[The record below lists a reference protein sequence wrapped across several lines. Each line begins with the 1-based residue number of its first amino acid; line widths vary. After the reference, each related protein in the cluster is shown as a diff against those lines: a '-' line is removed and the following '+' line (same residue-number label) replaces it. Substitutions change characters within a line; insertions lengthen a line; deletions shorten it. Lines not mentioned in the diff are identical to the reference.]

1 MGNKSRFEIN
11 QTRISGGLEMS
22 KQEMQVKVEKVIDEF
37 VIDTLKDPDTKIN
50 PEMVAAIAE
59 LIKVKKIN

>member
-1 MGNKSRFEIN
+1 
-11 QTRISGGLEMS
+11 MS
-22 KQEMQVKVEKVIDEF
+22 KQEMQVKVEKAIDEF

-59 LIKVKKIN
+59 LIKAKKIN